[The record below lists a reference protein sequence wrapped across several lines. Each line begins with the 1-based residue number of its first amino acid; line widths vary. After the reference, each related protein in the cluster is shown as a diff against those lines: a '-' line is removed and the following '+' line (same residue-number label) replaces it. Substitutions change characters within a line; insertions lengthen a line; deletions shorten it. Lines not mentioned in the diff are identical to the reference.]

1 MKSSLIDAGP
11 LIALFDR
18 SDQHHQ
24 RVIQFLKSYKGRL
37 ITTWPV
43 LTEVCYM
50 LDFSIETQL
59 DFLNWISDGG
69 VEVYE
74 LKQWQIGSIH
84 DVMEKYADL
93 PADFADASLLQVA
106 EEMELNLIITIDRDF
121 EVYRNQ
127 KGKSLKNLLKR
138 S

>member
-1 MKSSLIDAGP
+1 VKSSLIDAGP

-50 LDFSIETQL
+50 LDFSIETQV
-59 DFLNWISDGG
+59 DFLNWISEGG

-74 LKQWQIGSIH
+74 LKQWQIGSIR

-106 EEMELNLIITIDRDF
+106 EEMEMNLIITIDRDF
-121 EVYRNQ
+121 KVYRNQ
-127 KGKSLKNLLKR
+127 KGKSLKNLLK
-138 S
+138 SS